1 MHKTPTGD
9 SGPPAIDPTLSMQNR
24 LRLTARVAV
33 SVSLVGSIVL
43 MVTLY
48 FLLTDQPQENYY
60 QIIQSLTRSKD
71 RLMLA
76 MFVAGTLIVLTAG
89 LITWIITLYSSHRV
103 AGPLY
108 RFSRNIEL
116 EIERGPVATTSLRK
130 GDSFQELSDKLGM
143 AADGLSDYYAQQLRA
158 VDELSRN
165 LDAEQPCSVN
175 QYRDLLQKIKTT
187 LSGGS

>member
-1 MHKTPTGD
+1 
-9 SGPPAIDPTLSMQNR
+9 
-24 LRLTARVAV
+24 
-33 SVSLVGSIVL
+33 
-43 MVTLY
+43 
-48 FLLTDQPQENYY
+48 
-60 QIIQSLTRSKD
+60 
-71 RLMLA
+71 MLA

-165 LDAEQPCSVN
+165 LNAEQPCSVN